1 MQTSGLRSAYVI
13 LAVAAGLQ
21 PAAAEGIAARLEKA
35 VAVLDKLTDSSG
47 GGIRPEEIA
56 SADCVAVIPGFYKGA
71 AVVGVVFESD
81 LLLEVSFGRGFI
93 ACRTSDNWSA
103 PAAITMETGSLG
115 IQIGENIDIVI
126 LSLDKQNRSKL
137 LSGRFTIGLDASAA
151 WGNGKS
157 SHGDPNARILL
168 FGHTKGSFA
177 SFDLNG
183 AMLKPDETSNK
194 ALYGKLIRN
203 GEIVEGGAA
212 TPAVA
217 QRFGSKLTSLLH
229 PESTTP

>member
-1 MQTSGLRSAYVI
+1 
-13 LAVAAGLQ
+13 
-21 PAAAEGIAARLEKA
+21 
-35 VAVLDKLTDSSG
+35 
-47 GGIRPEEIA
+47 
-56 SADCVAVIPGFYKGA
+56 
-71 AVVGVVFESD
+71 
-81 LLLEVSFGRGFI
+81 
-93 ACRTSDNWSA
+93 
-103 PAAITMETGSLG
+103 
-115 IQIGENIDIVI
+115 VI

-177 SFDLNG
+177 GFDFNG
-183 AMLKPDETSNK
+183 AMLKPDETINK
-194 ALYGKLIRN
+194 ALYGKPIKN
-203 GEIVEGGAA
+203 GEIVQGGAA